1 MTLPDQ
7 LIRHVDALDTLMRDV
22 VAPREAAID
31 SEGFRLLAAIG
42 REKAEAT
49 HGQLI
54 QFDAV
59 NYAEQLV
66 TFMGGRRGG
75 AGHLDWTKLGD
86 RAAKMFHTAP
96 TTNFL

>member
-7 LIRHVDALDTLMRDV
+7 LIKHVDALDILMKDV

-31 SEGFRLLAAIG
+31 SEGFRLLSAIG
-42 REKAEAT
+42 REQVEAT

-54 QFDAV
+54 QFDAA

-66 TFMGGRRGG
+66 TFMGGRRG
-75 AGHLDWTKLGD
+75 AEGHLDWTKLGD
-86 RAAKMFHTAP
+86 RAAKMFHMAP
-96 TTNFL
+96 TINFL